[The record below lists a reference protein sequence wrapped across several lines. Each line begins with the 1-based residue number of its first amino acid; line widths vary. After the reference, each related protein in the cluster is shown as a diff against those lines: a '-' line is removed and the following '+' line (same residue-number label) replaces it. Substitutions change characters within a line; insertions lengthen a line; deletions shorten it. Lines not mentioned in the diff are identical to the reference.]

1 MIIAIVLAEPLA
13 PVDGEQPYFLDAG
26 GVSVLERA
34 VSHVLRG
41 PFGGTIVATSSDLEA
56 DCRETLAG
64 FAVQYAVTDDPA
76 TVAKAGLLEAA
87 AFRKRWEKAMA
98 LASQRF
104 GAKPGKKPDNSRAS
118 QYQNTRAKDD
128 DDEDGGDERT
138 DWKGLQK
145 NSDVKIRGLARSFD
159 VDGIMLFRGER
170 AGLKL
175 ETQALL
181 IDTYTREANSG
192 ATQSL
197 ARIVANGRDAYPVLA
212 NLAAAKELENLPLST
227 SIDSWLG
234 SQTEKILRV
243 NSDDPAVSADLKT
256 AADFTAFENS

>member
-26 GVSVLERA
+26 GASVLERA
-34 VSHVLRG
+34 VSRVLRG

-56 DCRETLAG
+56 DCREALSG

-104 GAKPGKKPDNSRAS
+104 GAKPGKKTDNSRAS

-128 DDEDGGDERT
+128 DEDGSDERT

-159 VDGIMLFRGER
+159 IDGIMLFRGER

-181 IDTYTREANSG
+181 IDTFTREANNG
-192 ATQSL
+192 ATQPL

-227 SIDSWLG
+227 RIDTWLA
-234 SQTEKILRV
+234 SQSEKVLHV
-243 NSDDPAVSADLKT
+243 NSDDPAVGADLKT
-256 AADFTAFENS
+256 AADFTAFEK